1 MGKQDAVSTTFFLA
15 QLLMYLDPDVEE
27 DLPREQEGSQ
37 IPDTVISGLF
47 ENLPVEVPVVLSFW
61 ALLF

>member
-1 MGKQDAVSTTFFLA
+1 MSTTFFLA
-15 QLLMYLDPDVEE
+15 QLLMYLDPDVEK

-37 IPDTVISGLF
+37 IPDTLISGLF

>member
-1 MGKQDAVSTTFFLA
+1 MSTTFFLA

-47 ENLPVEVPVVLSFW
+47 EKLPVEVPVVLSFW

>member
-1 MGKQDAVSTTFFLA
+1 MSTTFFLA

-27 DLPREQEGSQ
+27 DLPREQEGGQ

>member
-1 MGKQDAVSTTFFLA
+1 MSTTFFLA

>member
-1 MGKQDAVSTTFFLA
+1 MSTTFFLA

-47 ENLPVEVPVVLSFW
+47 ENLPVEVPVVLSFC

>member
-1 MGKQDAVSTTFFLA
+1 
-15 QLLMYLDPDVEE
+15 MYLDPDVEE

-61 ALLF
+61 ARPLLKHHNLFPQNS

>member
-1 MGKQDAVSTTFFLA
+1 MSTTFFLA

-47 ENLPVEVPVVLSFW
+47 EKLPVEVPVVLSFL